1 MHNVLPPVDSGSS
14 WCDSRSMGLLQ
25 PGSSFHTLIP
35 RFPSQKHRTRPISRV
50 LGPATA
56 RASQPRPTGE
66 DCLGALHAPDAVP
79 ERLGSQR
86 LPWRESWPPNK
97 QVRYRRRRP
106 TRLAPARRAPHPDP
120 APLLLPS
127 SLPAHAV
134 YNPVSGTAL
143 NVGGATCRAPCEG
156 EGVVCRA
163 QPIECSGCVSP
174 A

>member
-79 ERLGSQR
+79 GRQELH
-86 LPWRESWPPNK
+86 
-97 QVRYRRRRP
+97 
-106 TRLAPARRAPHPDP
+106 PA
-120 APLLLPS
+120 
-127 SLPAHAV
+127 
-134 YNPVSGTAL
+134 TAL
-143 NVGGATCRAPCEG
+143 AGELATKHPTALQAAPPYPPRACPPRASPRSCTPPATLITACPCS
-156 EGVVCRA
+156 V
-163 QPIECSGCVSP
+163 QPRLWNCPQRGRRDLQGTV
-174 A
+174 